1 MQSSYPPD
9 DDSKITLPTT
19 TDTTGA
25 EVTYAAST
33 LSSQTIT
40 ATNSN
45 SNHTHNYNS
54 FGHNLSKAHTLTVPT
69 DEAADRQYV
78 VGEPIDLDRI
88 CSRDTTR
95 THRSC
100 REHHGISKIKTTK
113 DDEDENEKDI
123 EKGGDMKEKIG
134 SKTGSEGSCS
144 DEGDDEEFL
153 VDWDGPDDPKN
164 PLNWSAGYRYFC
176 LITMAL
182 QTLVVVFYSSSYVS
196 GAVGMMRDFGIENKT
211 IVVLGITT
219 YLLGLAFAPLILAPL
234 SEMYGRRRLY
244 MICMAIFILLS
255 IPLCLAKNITTIIAV
270 RFLTACAGA
279 VTLANGPGTLADI
292 FKPEDRSTAF
302 AVFAIAPMNGPSFGP
317 LFGGILYQYLGWRS
331 LNYTVLILATLTW
344 LLNFLVPETYAPH
357 LLRLKALQKRL
368 STNDPRYHSRYD
380 FTATFWSLLFTNL
393 TRPIH
398 MLFTEA
404 ICACWAV
411 YVAVIYAIL
420 YMSFVAYPIVFTEL
434 RGWEAKYSGL
444 AFLGICAGT
453 FLGIGLDP
461 VVRWGYNRHKIDP
474 ETGKIPPEALIWSVC
489 IAAVLSPMGLYI
501 FAWTSDPRIVK
512 PWIWSILAGIPFG
525 TGNCLI
531 FIHGSNYLLNS
542 YSIYAASAAAGNTVA
557 RSILGGVLP
566 LVAPKMYTA
575 LSPPIAGTILAALA
589 TVLIPI
595 PWIFY
600 KWGKQIRH
608 RSPLLM
614 ALAKE
619 QDGY

>member
-1 MQSSYPPD
+1 MQSSYPTD
-9 DDSKITLPTT
+9 DDSKVTLPA
-19 TDTTGA
+19 A

-45 SNHTHNYNS
+45 SNNI
-54 FGHNLSKAHTLTVPT
+54 GHNLSKAHTLAVP

-100 REHHGISKIKTTK
+100 REHHGISKVKATR
-113 DDEDENEKDI
+113 DDEEEDEKDL
-123 EKGGDMKEKIG
+123 EKCADIKGKIA
-134 SKTGSEGSCS
+134 SKTGSEGSS
-144 DEGDDEEFL
+144 SDDEDDEFL
-153 VDWDGPDDPKN
+153 VDWDGPDDPNN
-164 PLNWSAGYRYFC
+164 PLNWSTKYRYFC

-182 QTLVVVFYSSSYVS
+182 QTLVVVFYSSSYIS
-196 GAVGMMRDFGIENKT
+196 GAPGMMRDFGVENKT

-234 SEMYGRRRLY
+234 SEMYGRRKLY
-244 MICMAIFILLS
+244 AICMAVFIVLS
-255 IPLCLAKNITTIIAV
+255 IPLCLAKNMPTIIAV
-270 RFLTACAGA
+270 RFLAACAGA

-331 LNYTVLILATLTW
+331 LNYTVLIFAGVMW
-344 LLNFLVPETYAPH
+344 IVAFIVPETYAPH
-357 LLRLKALQKRL
+357 LLREKAAKKRL
-368 STNDPRYHSRYD
+368 ETGDSRYHSRYD

-393 TRPIH
+393 TRPIN

-420 YMSFVAYPIVFTEL
+420 YMSFVAYPIIYSEL

-489 IAAVLSPMGLYI
+489 IAAVLSPLGLYI

-525 TGNCLI
+525 TGNALI

-575 LSPPIAGTILAALA
+575 LSPSIASTVLAALA

-614 ALAKE
+614 TLARE

>member
-9 DDSKITLPTT
+9 DDSKVTLP
-19 TDTTGA
+19 
-25 EVTYAAST
+25 ENYAAST
-33 LSSQTIT
+33 LSSQTVT
-40 ATNSN
+40 ANTS
-45 SNHTHNYNS
+45 SNH
-54 FGHNLSKAHTLTVPT
+54 FGHNLSKSQTLAVP

-100 REHHGISKIKTTK
+100 RDQHGISKIVTAR
-113 DDEDENEKDI
+113 DEGEKDV
-123 EKGGDMKEKIG
+123 EKNADIDGKIA
-134 SKTGSEGSCS
+134 SKSEGSSS
-144 DEGDDEEFL
+144 DEGDDEFL
-153 VDWDGPDDPKN
+153 VDWEGPDDPNN
-164 PLNWSAGYRYFC
+164 PLNWSTGYRYFC

-196 GAVGMMRDFGIENKT
+196 GAPGMMRDFGIENKT

-219 YLLGLAFAPLILAPL
+219 YLLGLAFSPLILAPL
-234 SEMYGRRRLY
+234 SEMYGRRTLY
-244 MICMAIFILLS
+244 TTCMAVFIILS

-270 RFLTACAGA
+270 RFLAACAGA

-292 FKPEDRSTAF
+292 FRPEDRSTAF

-331 LNYTVLILATLTW
+331 LNYTVLIFAGVMW
-344 LLNFLVPETYAPH
+344 LIGFFVPETYAPH
-357 LLRLKALQKRL
+357 LLRQKASQKRL
-368 STNDPRYHSRYD
+368 ETGDSRYHSRYD

-420 YMSFVAYPIVFTEL
+420 YMSFVAYPVVYTEL

-453 FLGIGLDP
+453 FLGIALDP
-461 VVRWGYNRHKIDP
+461 FVRWGYNRHKVDP

-489 IAAVLSPMGLYI
+489 IAAVLSPVGLYI
-501 FAWTSDPRIVK
+501 FAWTSDPSIVK

-566 LVAPKMYTA
+566 LVAPKMYSA
-575 LSPPIAGTILAALA
+575 LSPAIAGTILAVLA

-619 QDGY
+619 QHGY